1 MKKHKRKSQNGEF
14 LVCAIHDNANGKQV
28 AQLSS
33 KSQQGCEGIVIQL
46 VSELNE
52 GKKTLDDVKADLKT
66 YKEA

>member
-1 MKKHKRKSQNGEF
+1 M
-14 LVCAIHDNANGKQV
+14 CAIHDNANGKQV